1 MTDKQRV
8 ANYAAQCVQN
18 GMTVGLGTGSTAN
31 CFIESLSERCQKE
44 DLQVDVV
51 ASSTVSAIKAQ
62 AEGLHLLGLEHV
74 THVDLYVDGADEVAP
89 DMTLLKGRGA
99 DLVREKLLAA
109 SCDAFWVLIDAG
121 KRVEYIGQRYPVP
134 VEVLPF
140 AWRMV
145 RAALNAMGGRAELRT
160 NGDGL
165 AVTSH
170 GCLVLD
176 TLFEPSIAAEM
187 LNQQLNAIPGVAAHG
202 VFYALATSIFC
213 GENGDVK
220 EQRR

>member
-1 MTDKQRV
+1 MNDKQRV
-8 ANYAAQCVQN
+8 ADYAAQRVQN

-31 CFIESLSERCQKE
+31 CFIKALAERCRNE
-44 DLQVDVV
+44 DLQIDVV

-62 AEGLHLLGLEHV
+62 AEDLRLLGLEHV
-74 THVDLYVDGADEVAP
+74 THLDLYVDGADEVAP
-89 DMTLLKGRGA
+89 DMTLLKGRGS

-109 SCDAFWVLIDAG
+109 SCDEFWVLIDAG

-145 RAALNAMGGRAELRT
+145 RAALTRIGGRAELRT
-160 NGDGL
+160 SGDGL

-176 TLFEPSIAAEM
+176 TLFEPSRAVEV
-187 LNQQLNAIPGVAAHG
+187 LNQQLNAMPGVAAHG
-202 VFYALATSIFC
+202 LFYCLATGIFC
-213 GENGDVK
+213 SENGGVS